1 VEGVQLV
8 IAICEKNK
16 LHKNIIV
23 YNNGGF
29 KMKTILFVNACMRE
43 RGESRTLELFDSFI
57 ESYMQKHSDVK
68 LIEEKLYKM
77 NLKPLSKF
85 DIERRDSFISKSD
98 YSDKMFNLAHNFYQA
113 DKIIIAAPYWD
124 LSFPSILKVYVENI
138 CVNGITFCYTENGPK
153 GLCKFTDLMYITTSG
168 GFIAENDFGKDYIN
182 GIAKFLGNGNFMD
195 FSVQGLDIF
204 DIDEKNVMH
213 KACSD
218 IARLAD
224 GF

>member
-1 VEGVQLV
+1 
-8 IAICEKNK
+8 
-16 LHKNIIV
+16 
-23 YNNGGF
+23 
-29 KMKTILFVNACMRE
+29 MKTILFVNACMRE

-195 FSVQGLDIF
+195 FSAQGLDIF